1 MPLWHPEIRI
11 HLLTITSTKPNPLNL
26 LVLPTGC
33 EYMIIPFTLHTFSGY
48 MLHISSYILY
58 LITYILY
65 ITSYVFPVKAR
76 FAWTLPLVIYNLSL
90 RQIYM

>member
-11 HLLTITSTKPNPLNL
+11 HLFTITSTKPNPLNL

-33 EYMIIPFTLHTFSGY
+33 EYVIIPFTLHTFSGY

-65 ITSYVFPVKAR
+65 IIYYILYLSSKSQISIDASLSYLQPE
-76 FAWTLPLVIYNLSL
+76 S
-90 RQIYM
+90 